1 MNKRLRHLL
10 LPVAGTAVLL
20 AACTSE
26 APWHFTTDYMDVT
39 VDGHGYITGL
49 KNTTVGNA
57 TELSPA
63 DKPSPL
69 LTLYN
74 STDSTWHY
82 PAEASY
88 SRLSKVMTLKYDD
101 GMEAE
106 VKIEPCGKYL
116 RMELVD
122 LKAPEGIDAA
132 QWGSVHTN
140 ITNLLGEVIG
150 VARDTS
156 DVANYAVGML
166 ALDDNTLGC
175 TADLDADAAPFEYII
190 HTPDPVRFPLPDSLY
205 EGQRFSLGGNGI
217 SDVAFYAH
225 KEPYYRI
232 MYGNAATVD
241 SLGRISIQYSTRD
254 RSRRRTIAYSLIPH
268 MEANIPNHIE
278 VEPIEGVGVIGSK
291 VALWGSPDSTAL
303 MDVIQDIVI
312 KEGLPHPT
320 INGKWIKDPTAY
332 KPDVMVRGTEYDS
345 IIDYTAGMGYAAI
358 YAYNQFL
365 HPDRANG
372 GYVDGPGHEKKPFKL
387 KSGDLSH
394 KEFADKAADK
404 GVLLGRVTIT
414 NSMAPGTSDVVP
426 VPSDSICYQLR
437 RALAADISAT
447 DTVIRVDNPLYMD
460 EIGSWEGHCQSLN
473 IIKIGKELIHYLG
486 VSGDTLLNVT
496 RGYWGT
502 TPSAHKAGDVL
513 DKTQV
518 TINYGYDGL
527 IPNMALQDLMADNY
541 GQMAANSGITHFDLD
556 GQEFLFNQGHGYYSV
571 KRFMRRMFKKAVELG
586 VPYLRVGGA
595 TLSEGSWHYQSFWN
609 VGGGKAMYDIDTREW
624 GSATSEGKDI
634 RDVAYANYFPAT
646 FGSNFEIGPDSKV
659 EDYNHVEA
667 TSIGHGAIYYM
678 PMSPSVI
685 GSAPNRDEIIAT
697 IATWERA
704 RSANAFPRSVRR
716 EMMNPAYDWTIE
728 ETDGGKAWLLHRK
741 GGNRPDH
748 TYKLKPSSSIP
759 TL

>member
-1 MNKRLRHLL
+1 M
-10 LPVAGTAVLL
+10 AVL
-20 AACTSE
+20 AVTTIATGCTKS
-26 APWHFTTDYMDVT
+26 ATYGFSTDYLDIT
-39 VDGHGYITGL
+39 VDGRGYITGL
-49 KNTTVGNA
+49 KNNTVEDA
-57 TELSPA
+57 PELSPA

-69 LTLYN
+69 LTLYS

-82 PAEASY
+82 PVDASY
-88 SRLSKVMTLKYDD
+88 NSFSKLMRLTFDNDAK
-101 GMEAE
+101 AE
-106 VKIEPCGKYL
+106 VRIEPRGKYL
-116 RMELVD
+116 RLELVD
-122 LKAPEGIDAA
+122 LKAPENIDAA
-132 QWGSVHTN
+132 QWGSLHTN

-156 DVANYAVGML
+156 DARNYAIGML

-254 RSRRRTIAYSLIPH
+254 RSRGRTVAYSLIPH

-278 VEPIEGVGVIGSK
+278 VEPVEGVNMIGSSI
-291 VALWGSPDSTAL
+291 ALWGSPDSTAL

-312 KEGLPHPT
+312 KEGLPYPT

-332 KPDVMVRGTEYDS
+332 KPDVMVRGTQFDS
-345 IIDYTAGMGYAAI
+345 IIDYTSRLGYAAI
-358 YAYNQFL
+358 YAYNSFL

-372 GYVDGPGHEKKPFKL
+372 GYIDGRGDPAKPFKMT
-387 KSGDLSH
+387 SGSYTH
-394 KEFADKAADK
+394 KEFADMAAEK

-414 NSMAPGTSDVVP
+414 NSMAPGTSDTSP
-426 VPSDSICYQLR
+426 VPSDSVCFQLR
-437 RALAADISAT
+437 RHLANDISAT

-460 EIGSWEGHCQSLN
+460 EIGSWEGHCSHLN
-473 IIKIGKELIHYLG
+473 IIKIDKELIHFLG
-486 VSGDTLLNVT
+486 MSGDTLLNVT

-502 TPSAHKAGDVL
+502 APAAHSAGSVL
-513 DKTQV
+513 DKSQV
-518 TINYGYDGL
+518 TIGYGYDGL
-527 IPNMALQDLMADNY
+527 IPNMALQDLIADNY
-541 GQMAANSGITHFDLD
+541 ALMSANSGIQHFDLD

-571 KRFMRRMFKKAVELG
+571 KRFMRRMFEKAAELG

-609 VGGGKAMYDIDTREW
+609 VGGGKAMYDLDTREW

-646 FGSNFEIGPDSKV
+646 FGSNFEIGPDSKA
-659 EDYNHVEA
+659 EDYNHIEA
-667 TSIGHGAIYYM
+667 ISIGHGALFYL
-678 PMSPSVI
+678 PMNPATIAACPVK
-685 GSAPNRDEIIAT
+685 DEIIET
-697 IATWERA
+697 IAVWERA
-704 RSANAFPRSVRR
+704 RAANAFPRKVKR
-716 EMMNPAYDWTIE
+716 EMMDPVYDWTIE
-728 ETDGGKAWLLHRK
+728 ECDGGNSWLLNRK
-741 GGNRPDH
+741 GGDRPDH
-748 TYKLKPSSSIP
+748 TYKLTPLSDIP
-759 TL
+759 AL